1 MKFNPENLTKI
12 VLAILLL
19 LCLFRLPY
27 GYYELVRF
35 IAVIGFAILAWYE
48 YEQKNIPMVIIYV
61 ALAFLFQPLYKIS
74 LGRQV
79 WNIVD
84 VVVAIGLIL
93 TIIIKKKRKENN

>member
-84 VVVAIGLIL
+84 VVVTTGLIL